1 MRYYYS
7 IWFCVIAFVLGFVAN
22 NLMGGPSLGSSIGS
36 LLGDKKKC
44 GCGKRSGNCTCGN

>member
-1 MRYYYS
+1 MKGNHM
-7 IWFCVIAFVLGFVAN
+7 IFCVIAFVLGFVAN
-22 NLMGGPSLGSSIGS
+22 NLMGGSSIGS